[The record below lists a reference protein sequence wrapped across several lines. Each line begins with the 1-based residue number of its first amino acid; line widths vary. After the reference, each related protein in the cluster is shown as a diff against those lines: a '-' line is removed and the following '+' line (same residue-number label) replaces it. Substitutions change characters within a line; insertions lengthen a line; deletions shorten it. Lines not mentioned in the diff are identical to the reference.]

1 MILTLQDISKSY
13 RQTKAL
19 QSFSYRFEPGVYALL
34 GPNGAGKSTLMN
46 ILVQNLQPDCGQIL
60 ADDCDVSRDGA
71 VYRARIGFVPQ
82 QQALP
87 KYYSVEH
94 FLYYIAALKGLSNT
108 TAAKQIQEV
117 LQLTNLSEK
126 RNAKL
131 GALSGGMKQ
140 RILIAQAVLG
150 NPELLIMDEPT
161 AGLDPKERIRIRNLI
176 SSVSAGRIV
185 LIATHVVSDIECIAD
200 KILFLRKGELID
212 HIFPRDLESRL
223 QGKVFEWKTSEN
235 DAVHLLHDFRV
246 SALIQES
253 DGLRVRMVTENAVPE
268 NAVPVTPHLEDMYLY
283 LFGKDA

>member
-1 MILTLQDISKSY
+1 MILTLEAISKSY
-13 RQTKAL
+13 RQVKAL
-19 QSFSYRFEPGVYALL
+19 QSFSFRFEPGVFALL

-46 ILVQNLQPDCGQIL
+46 ILVQNIQADGGRIL
-60 ADDCDVSRDGA
+60 ADELDVSHGGA
-71 VYRARIGFVPQ
+71 AYRSRIGYVPQ

-87 KYYSVEH
+87 RYYSVER
-94 FLYYIAALKGLSNT
+94 FLYYIAALKGLSS
-108 TAAKQIQEV
+108 AEADGQIQEV
-117 LQLTNLSEK
+117 LRLTNLWDK
-126 RNAKL
+126 RGAKL

-185 LIATHVVSDIECIAD
+185 LIATHVVSDVECIAD
-200 KILFLRKGELID
+200 QILFLRKGELID
-212 HIFPRDLESRL
+212 HIVPQDLEHRL
-223 QGKVFEWKTSEN
+223 RGKVFEWKTSEGEGEQ
-235 DAVHLLHDFRV
+235 LLHDFRV

-253 DGLRVRMVTENAVPE
+253 DGLRVRMVTEGDVPDSAVS
-268 NAVPVTPHLEDMYLY
+268 VTPHLEDMYLY

>member
-1 MILTLQDISKSY
+1 MILTLNDISKSY

-19 QSFSYRFEPGVYALL
+19 QSFTYQFESGIYALL

-46 ILVQNLQPDCGQIL
+46 ILVQNIQADGGQIL
-60 ADDCDVSRDGA
+60 VDNQDVSHDGA
-71 VYRARIGFVPQ
+71 AYRARIGYVPQ

-94 FLYYIAALKGLSNT
+94 FLYYIASLKGLSQA
-108 TAAKQIQEV
+108 TATKQIEEA
-117 LQLTNLSEK
+117 LQLTNLREK
-126 RNAKL
+126 RRVKL

-185 LIATHVVSDIECIAD
+185 LIATHVVSDVECIAD
-200 KILFLRKGELID
+200 QFLFLHNGKLID
-212 HIFPRDLESRL
+212 HIYPRDLEKRL
-223 QGKVFEWKTSEN
+223 QSKVFEWKTSES
-235 DAVHLLHDFRV
+235 DAEHLLHDFRV
-246 SALIQES
+246 SGLVQES
-253 DGLRVRMVTENAVPE
+253 DGLRVRMVTESTVPE
-268 NAVPVTPHLEDMYLY
+268 NAIPVTPHLEDMYLY